1 MTSRIR
7 AIQAYRPR
15 VKIERTVQMKEV
27 VGYIAG
33 RTGFNT
39 GEILGVLAELRDAIV
54 FFNQDGYGVKLEMLG
69 TFLPNIRLDGTFDVQ
84 YRLDKSLRN
93 GLNQD
98 EFHGTILNRGNIG
111 KTAAELVAQW
121 NEEHPDDPVEE

>member
-15 VKIERTVQMKEV
+15 VKIERTVQMEELV
-27 VGYIAG
+27 RFIAG
-33 RTGFNT
+33 HTGLNT
-39 GEILGVLAELRDAIV
+39 GEILNVLAELRDAII
-54 FFNQDGYGVKLEMLG
+54 FFNRDGYGVKLEMLG

-93 GLNQD
+93 GLNQGQ
-98 EFHGTILNRGNIG
+98 FNGTILNRGNIG
-111 KTAAELVAQW
+111 KTADELVAQW
-121 NEEHPDDPVEE
+121 NEEHPDDPVEG